1 MAGIPSAAANIPTC
15 DVFPPASVTKPFT
28 KVASKI
34 VPKETIT
41 ESLQSKEEVNF
52 EEEEELSVPDI
63 SGLDFDIQGS
73 LKVSK
78 SSVGDIMSVSD
89 GNENPHIPTEIKD
102 KGRKIS
108 KKKFI
113 QLFTVSIIWFITRES
128 V

>member
-1 MAGIPSAAANIPTC
+1 MNCGSLLEFPAGKKPNFCFSCGANT
-15 DVFPPASVTKPFT
+15 ATG
-28 KVASKI
+28 KI

-41 ESLQSKEEVNF
+41 ESLQPKEEVNF

-108 KKKFI
+108 KKKFME
-113 QLFTVSIIWFITRES
+113 QFKKEAGSLREGG
-128 V
+128 